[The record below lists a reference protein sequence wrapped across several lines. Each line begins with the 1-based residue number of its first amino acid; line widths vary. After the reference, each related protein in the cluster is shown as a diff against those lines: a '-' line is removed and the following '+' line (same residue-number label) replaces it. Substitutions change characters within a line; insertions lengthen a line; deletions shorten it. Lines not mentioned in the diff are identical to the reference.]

1 MKCPEC
7 GGKTTVADST
17 RSDDEVMRKRKCL
30 SCGRFTYT
38 IEYEVEYGENFSKQ
52 WNKFHRSAIRKRQL
66 NANK

>member
-7 GGKTTVADST
+7 GGKTTVADSS

-38 IEYEVEYGENFSKQ
+38 IEYEVENDETFHKQ
-52 WNKFHRSAIRKRQL
+52 WAKHHRWSARYQKQI
-66 NANK
+66 ANN